1 MALPVKYIPLGRA
14 WPASPYSQW
23 DLLAWHGPSLG
34 LPEGPLDLIADR
46 TGGLP
51 WAGKPLGVFPFTQL
65 WVHWISIIWP
75 KTFHNPEFQCCTFF
89 FLGYKK
95 MYSAEILDY
104 ERFLAIL
111 STDFLQWPL
120 KTCVMQLAHNF
131 WHSGRNSASIDEYI
145 PGVAKRCIGF
155 CRIFEKLNCWNGQYL
170 T

>member
-51 WAGKPLGVFPFTQL
+51 WVGKPFGVFPFTQL

-95 MYSAEILDY
+95 NVQRWNSGLWKVFSHIIDINRFSSMTPQNLRNAIGTQFVTFRKKLSLYRWIYTRRSKAMH
-104 ERFLAIL
+104 RFL
-111 STDFLQWPL
+111 
-120 KTCVMQLAHNF
+120 
-131 WHSGRNSASIDEYI
+131 
-145 PGVAKRCIGF
+145 
-155 CRIFEKLNCWNGQYL
+155 
-170 T
+170 